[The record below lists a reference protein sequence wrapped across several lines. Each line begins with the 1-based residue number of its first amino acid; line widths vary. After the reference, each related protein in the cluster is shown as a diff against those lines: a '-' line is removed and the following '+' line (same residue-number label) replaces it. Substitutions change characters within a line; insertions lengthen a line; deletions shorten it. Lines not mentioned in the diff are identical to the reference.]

1 MNNRNGFSFMHN
13 IQYYELS
20 GKQTLAL
27 VNYQPSPELKVFSI
41 RGTLINKN
49 HFLSAKHL
57 VPGKR

>member
-1 MNNRNGFSFMHN
+1 MHN